1 MQVLKKMETI
11 SSSTYPSLVIPWR
24 KAMMCCLLVGLVGL
38 SGCSNPCEEFAQRMC
53 DKAGSDKLACETQ
66 WVPTDDPNKMEKT
79 HARCERI
86 KDVVV
91 SCAEL
96 KEVARHASDE
106 DRLACKQNLEFI
118 RALEKQTE

>member
-1 MQVLKKMETI
+1 MQVSNRMETI
-11 SSSTYPSLVIPWR
+11 SSSTFTSLVIPWR
-24 KAMMCCLLVGLVGL
+24 KAIMGCMLFGLVGL

-91 SCAEL
+91 SCTEL

-106 DRLACKQNLEFI
+106 DRLACKQNLEFV